1 MNNSIFVK
9 KMQKALV
16 SWNQCFF
23 YASFN
28 GALMTHIDCYYKNK
42 QMKRFKR
49 EMLLVINKA
58 IEFIM
63 IYNVNQFN
71 RAYEGIEA
79 SYVLRRLE
87 AGTIAANMINKT
99 DSDLVVATI
108 IQDTLGEREAL
119 RIPEDEVSYQVLK
132 QQFNKNIAKLVLA
145 LTEDTMTS
153 WSERKLAKIN
163 FLKANKSKDIEIAT
177 LANDLSK
184 MREMVRKYKVEKEK
198 FYDELGVK
206 KDKRSWEIY
215 SVREL
220 PPDIKETNEYKN
232 LIRLMREMYWYHSLT
247 AKTLQQVQ
255 DTKEYREYIA
265 LIKEFFEE
273 YLGL

>member
-1 MNNSIFVK
+1 M
-9 KMQKALV
+9 
-16 SWNQCFF
+16 
-23 YASFN
+23 
-28 GALMTHIDCYYKNK
+28 
-42 QMKRFKR
+42 
-49 EMLLVINKA
+49 INKA